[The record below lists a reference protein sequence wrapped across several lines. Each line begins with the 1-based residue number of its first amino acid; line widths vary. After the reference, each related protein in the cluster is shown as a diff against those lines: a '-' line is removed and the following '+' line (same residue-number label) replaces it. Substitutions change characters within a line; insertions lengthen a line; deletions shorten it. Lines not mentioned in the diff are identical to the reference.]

1 MAKENENEQ
10 LEERIDKAESKL
22 KSILSRKFSVKE
34 YLSFLAVPVCALIGT
49 CYSANKRLDEKKLD
63 VEIERIK
70 YKELIEAKRIE
81 MEAKQKMLDRICHE
95 VEEENLPDRLSIG
108 ILNDIN
114 K

>member
-1 MAKENENEQ
+1 MAETEQSVEKKEG
-10 LEERIDKAESKL
+10 LKAFLSK
-22 KSILSRKFSVKE
+22 RFSVKE

-49 CYSANKRLDEKKLD
+49 CYSANKRLEEKQLD

-70 YKELIEAKRIE
+70 ADALTETKRIE
-81 MEAKQKMLDRICHE
+81 MKSKERMLDRICHE

-108 ILNDIN
+108 VLNDIN